1 MDRESIL
8 ATLRAHEPELKA
20 AGLLHLRLFG
30 SVARGDN
37 TPGSDVDLLFDYDE
51 SDSWNALGAYG
62 FEDRVSEILGAKAH
76 LSAATMI
83 RPRIRENAFK
93 EAVDVY

>member
-1 MDRESIL
+1 M
-8 ATLRAHEPELKA
+8 
-20 AGLLHLRLFG
+20 
-30 SVARGDN
+30 ARGDS
-37 TPGSDVDLLFDYDE
+37 TPESDIDLLFDYDE

-62 FEDRVSEILGAKAH
+62 CEDRVSEILGAKAH

-83 RPRIRENAFK
+83 RPRIRENALK